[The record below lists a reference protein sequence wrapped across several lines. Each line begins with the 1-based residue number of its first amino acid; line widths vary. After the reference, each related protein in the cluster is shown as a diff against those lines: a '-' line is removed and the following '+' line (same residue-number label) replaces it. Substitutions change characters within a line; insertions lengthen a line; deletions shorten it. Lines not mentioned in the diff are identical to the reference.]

1 MRCERK
7 LIDDLS
13 LAHKLPR
20 ISSCQNTPVAAMLG
34 EHANVFI
41 ARLVR
46 VITLRKY
53 KSANN
58 KP

>member
-1 MRCERK
+1 M

-20 ISSCQNTPVAAMLG
+20 SSSCQKYLGAAMLG

-46 VITLRKY
+46 VITLCKY

>member
-1 MRCERK
+1 M
-7 LIDDLS
+7 LIDNLS

-20 ISSCQNTPVAAMLG
+20 SSSCQNTSVAAMLG